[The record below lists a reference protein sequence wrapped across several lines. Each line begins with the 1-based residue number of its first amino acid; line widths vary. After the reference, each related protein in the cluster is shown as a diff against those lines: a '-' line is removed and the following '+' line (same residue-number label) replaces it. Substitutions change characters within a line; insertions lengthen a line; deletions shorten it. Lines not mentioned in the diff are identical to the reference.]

1 MAESNHTS
9 EPRSAKAK
17 YPATRQLK
25 VLETICENA
34 AKTRGV
40 GLNYVPV
47 TLEPYIVLR
56 GKWLA
61 QAGFNVGQTVTV
73 TTNQGELMITP
84 DPTSS
89 GNPSE
94 QLANN

>member
-1 MAESNHTS
+1 MAEANHTS
-9 EPRSAKAK
+9 EPSSAKAK
-17 YPATRQLK
+17 YPATRQLT

-56 GKWLA
+56 GKWLT
-61 QAGFNVGQTVTV
+61 QAGFTVGQKVTV
-73 TTNQGELMITP
+73 TTNQDELLIIP
-84 DPTSS
+84 SPASPEQAA
-89 GNPSE
+89 NP
-94 QLANN
+94 

>member
-1 MAESNHTS
+1 MAEANHTS
-9 EPRSAKAK
+9 EPSSAKAK
-17 YPATRQLK
+17 YPTTRQLT

-56 GKWLA
+56 GKWLT
-61 QAGFNVGQTVTV
+61 QAGFTVGQKVTV
-73 TTNQGELMITP
+73 TTNQDELLITP
-84 DPTSS
+84 IPAS
-89 GNPSE
+89 PE
-94 QLANN
+94 

>member
-9 EPRSAKAK
+9 ELSSAKVK
-17 YPATRQLK
+17 YPATRQLT

-34 AKTRGV
+34 AKTRGG

-61 QAGFNVGQTVTV
+61 QAGFTVGGKVTV
-73 TTNQGELMITP
+73 TLNPDELLITP
-84 DPTSS
+84 
-89 GNPSE
+89 NPAPPE
-94 QLANN
+94 LAAKP

>member
-9 EPRSAKAK
+9 ELSSAKVK
-17 YPATRQLK
+17 YPTTRQLT

-61 QAGFNVGQTVTV
+61 QAGFPLGQKITV
-73 TTNQGELMITP
+73 TTNQDELVITP
-84 DPTSS
+84 TPDTPTA
-89 GNPSE
+89 G
-94 QLANN
+94 

>member
-9 EPRSAKAK
+9 EPSSAKAK
-17 YPATRQLK
+17 YPATRQLT

-56 GKWLA
+56 GKWLT
-61 QAGFNVGQTVTV
+61 QAGFTVGQKVTV
-73 TTNQGELMITP
+73 TTNQDELLIIPTP
-84 DPTSS
+84 ASP
-89 GNPSE
+89 E
-94 QLANN
+94 

>member
-9 EPRSAKAK
+9 EPRPAKVK
-17 YPATRQLK
+17 YPASRQLT

-56 GKWLA
+56 GKWLT
-61 QAGFNVGQTVTV
+61 QAGFAVGQKVTV
-73 TTNQGELMITP
+73 TANQDELVITP
-84 DPTSS
+84 TPAS
-89 GNPSE
+89 PE
-94 QLANN
+94 PAAKA